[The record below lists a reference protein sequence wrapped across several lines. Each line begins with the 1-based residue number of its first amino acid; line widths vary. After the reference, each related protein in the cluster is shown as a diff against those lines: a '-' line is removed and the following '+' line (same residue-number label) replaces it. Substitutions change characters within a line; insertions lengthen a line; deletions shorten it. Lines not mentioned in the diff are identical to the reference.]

1 MKQKLLLLFLFV
13 AVVAMAES
21 SDLTVQD
28 LKKGRGQFL
37 DTKDY
42 FKKQFLKGRYEDG
55 TEAKIEDYEIR
66 NIFELNVVSY
76 FKLGGYYDT
85 DLKRELFKET
95 DEYKQY
101 ETELKGIREDI
112 KKSSFYYIH
121 KLSDYYKLNYDLEN
135 SGFLYEI
142 ELYEGCYAD
151 FPGYINH
158 GTLCI
163 EYATKRFAQNNIDI
177 RKRWGGSDYFYN
189 QRVYLPVKDKRVALQ
204 IEEAGR
210 DQVGVLFLFKINSTK
225 DVKMLFS
232 THTFILTQT
241 EAIYIV
247 NTQTGEV
254 YCKVL

>member
-1 MKQKLLLLFLFV
+1 MKQKLFLLLLLFVSGIAV
-13 AVVAMAES
+13 AETS
-21 SDLTVQD
+21 TLTVQD
-28 LKKGRGQFL
+28 LQKGGGQFL

-42 FKKQFLKGRYEDG
+42 FKEQFLKWHTEDG
-55 TEAKIEDYEIR
+55 MEVELKDYEIR
-66 NIFELNVVSY
+66 NILELNVVSY

-101 ETELKGIREDI
+101 ESKLKKIRDDM

-121 KLSDYYKLNYDLEN
+121 KLNNNYNLEN

-142 ELYEGCYAD
+142 ELYEGNYAG

-158 GTLCI
+158 ETLCI
-163 EYATKRFAQNNIDI
+163 EYATKRFAQNKIDV

-189 QRVYLPVKDKRVALQ
+189 QRVYLPVKDKRIALR

-210 DQVGVLFLFKINSTK
+210 NQVGVLFLFKLDKTK
-225 DVKMLFS
+225 DVKMSFS
-232 THTFILTQT
+232 THTFILTKT
-241 EAIYIV
+241 EGIYIV

>member
-1 MKQKLLLLFLFV
+1 MKQKLLLSLLFF
-13 AVVAMAES
+13 AVVTMANS
-21 SDLTVQD
+21 ANLTVQD
-28 LKKGRGQFL
+28 LTKGRGQFL

-42 FKKQFLKGRYEDG
+42 HDEQFLKGRYEDG
-55 TEAKIEDYEIR
+55 TEIDIKDYMIQ
-66 NIFELNVVSY
+66 NILELDVVSH
-76 FKLGGYYDT
+76 FRLGGYYDT

-95 DEYKQY
+95 DEYKRY
-101 ETELKGIREDI
+101 ETILKEMRDSLKNE
-112 KKSSFYYIH
+112 SFYYIH
-121 KLSDYYKLNYDLEN
+121 KLSNYNLNYDLEK
-135 SGFLYEI
+135 SGFLYEMDLD
-142 ELYEGCYAD
+142 EYSYVN

-163 EYATKRFAQNNIDI
+163 EYATKRFAQNKIEI
-177 RKRWGGSDYFYN
+177 RKRWGGSYYFYN

-210 DQVGVLFLFKINSTK
+210 EDVGVLFLFKIDSTK

-232 THTFILTQT
+232 THTFILTKT
-241 EAIYIV
+241 ESIYIV

>member
-1 MKQKLLLLFLFV
+1 MKQKLLLSLLFV
-13 AVVAMAES
+13 AVVAVADS
-21 SDLTVQD
+21 SNLTVQD
-28 LKKGRGQFL
+28 LKNGRGQFV

-42 FKKQFLKGRYEDG
+42 FTKQFLKARYEDG
-55 TEAKIEDYEIR
+55 TEAKIKDYEIR
-66 NIFELNVVSY
+66 DIFELDVVSY

-101 ETELKGIREDI
+101 ETELKEIREI
-112 KKSSFYYIH
+112 FFKSSFYYIH
-121 KLSDYYKLNYDLEN
+121 KLSNNYNLEN

-142 ELYEGCYAD
+142 ELYEGCYAG

-158 GTLCI
+158 ETLCI
-163 EYATKRFAQNNIDI
+163 EYATKRFAQNKIDV

-189 QRVYLPVKDKRVALQ
+189 QRVYLPVKDKRIALR
-204 IEEAGR
+204 IEEAER
-210 DQVGVLFLFKINSTK
+210 NQVGVLFLFKLDKTK
-225 DVKMLFS
+225 DVKMSFS
-232 THTFILTQT
+232 THTFILTKT
-241 EAIYIV
+241 EGIYIV

>member
-1 MKQKLLLLFLFV
+1 MKQKLLLSLLLV
-13 AVVAMAES
+13 ATTAMADS
-21 SDLTVQD
+21 SNLTIQDLT
-28 LKKGRGQFL
+28 KGCGQFL

-42 FKKQFLKGRYEDG
+42 FKEQFLKWR
-55 TEAKIEDYEIR
+55 TENGMVELKDYKIQ
-66 NIFELNVVSY
+66 NILELNVVSY

-101 ETELKGIREDI
+101 ESELKKIRDEM

-121 KLSDYYKLNYDLEN
+121 KLNNNYNLEN

-142 ELYEGCYAD
+142 ELYEGNYAG

-158 GTLCI
+158 ETLCI
-163 EYATKRFAQNNIDI
+163 EYATKRFAQNKIDI
-177 RKRWGGSDYFYN
+177 QKRWGGSDYFYN
-189 QRVYLPVKDKRVALQ
+189 QRVYLPVKDKRMALR

-210 DQVGVLFLFKINSTK
+210 NQVGVLFLFKLDKTK
-225 DVKMLFS
+225 NVKMLFS
-232 THTFILTQT
+232 THTFILTKT
-241 EAIYIV
+241 EGIYIV
-247 NTQTGEV
+247 NTETGEV